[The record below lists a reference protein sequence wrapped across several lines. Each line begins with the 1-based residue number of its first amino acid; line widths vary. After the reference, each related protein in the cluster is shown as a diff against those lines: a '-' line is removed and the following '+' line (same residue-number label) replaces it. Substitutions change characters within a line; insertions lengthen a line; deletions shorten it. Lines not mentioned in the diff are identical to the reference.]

1 MNLILLGYGRMGKA
15 VEAEALAKGHSIAL
29 ALDTPDYAQLDAFTN
44 QPGVVAIDFSVP
56 DQAVPNA
63 MACLARKIPLVVGT
77 TGWQREYPAVAEAF
91 RTQGGALLVASN
103 FSPGVN
109 FMLGLA
115 RQMAAFAE
123 RFPAFVPHLSEVH
136 HTRKL
141 DAPSG
146 TAVSLAD
153 AYLSGSKKLTG
164 WKGEAHAYGRYQG
177 CPPYLPIEALR
188 EEEVFGIHTLT
199 MASDLEEI
207 SLRHEAKDRSVFAAG
222 AVAAAEWMVGRRG
235 VFTMQDVLG
244 L

>member
-1 MNLILLGYGRMGKA
+1 MNLVLLGYGRMGKA
-15 VEAEALAKGHSIAL
+15 VEAEALRRGHTIAA
-29 ALDTPDYAQLDAFTN
+29 ALDKPDYARLDAFAR
-44 QPGVVAIDFSVP
+44 QPGTVAIDFTQP

-63 MACLARKIPLVVGT
+63 QACLERQIALVVGT
-77 TGWQREYPAVAEAF
+77 TGWQKDYPAVADAF
-91 RTQGGALLVASN
+91 ASQGGALLVASN
-103 FSPGVN
+103 FSPGVQ

-123 RFPAFVPHLSEVH
+123 RFPAFRPHLAEVH
-136 HTRKL
+136 HTQKL

-153 AYLSGSKKLTG
+153 AYLSGAKGLSG
-164 WKGEAHAYGRYQG
+164 WKGEGHAFGRYKG

-188 EEEVFGIHTLT
+188 EEAVFGIHTLT
-199 MASDLEEI
+199 LSSDLEEI
-207 SLRHEAKDRSVFAAG
+207 TLRHEAKDRTVFAAG
-222 AVAAAEWMVGRRG
+222 AVAAAEWLAGRQG